1 MPDPAV
7 LPIGFIFI
15 VISLRFPFHGTRL
28 GDRTG
33 IEAAAAAT
41 EVFVFRTPV
50 ADLTPLAHIAML
62 SDLSVAGTAVR
73 DLAPLHGLPR
83 LRRIDLSDTAA
94 APEQAAALRVALPA
108 VEILGG
114 P

>member
-1 MPDPAV
+1 
-7 LPIGFIFI
+7 
-15 VISLRFPFHGTRL
+15 
-28 GDRTG
+28 
-33 IEAAAAAT
+33 
-41 EVFVFRTPV
+41 
-50 ADLTPLAHIAML
+50 ML